1 MHGKLIPKNRE
12 SERETLSIF
21 KKEKDTGLPLSD
33 SSVPWSIRET
43 SQRDTR

>member
-1 MHGKLIPKNRE
+1 MLISRNKAHWRERQKKKKKN
-12 SERETLSIF
+12 
-21 KKEKDTGLPLSD
+21 TGLPLSD

>member
-1 MHGKLIPKNRE
+1 MLISRNKAHWRE
-12 SERETLSIF
+12 RQKK

>member
-1 MHGKLIPKNRE
+1 MLISRNKAHCGVNDKKKKKKN
-12 SERETLSIF
+12 
-21 KKEKDTGLPLSD
+21 TGLPLSD